1 MSKKIKIFLFFW
13 FIYSF
18 DPSIL
23 YMIYESFK
31 VRGLDLR
38 NHFNYDNLKKK
49 SIYASMG
56 NNSKINLFF
65 FKYGKKL
72 KN

>member
-1 MSKKIKIFLFFW
+1 MSKKIKIFLFFL

-18 DPSIL
+18 DTSIL

-31 VRGLDLR
+31 VHRLDLH

-49 SIYASMG
+49 ID
-56 NNSKINLFF
+56 LC
-65 FKYGKKL
+65 
-72 KN
+72 

>member
-1 MSKKIKIFLFFW
+1 MSKKIKIFLFFL

-31 VRGLDLR
+31 VHGLDLC

-49 SIYASMG
+49 ID
-56 NNSKINLFF
+56 LC
-65 FKYGKKL
+65 
-72 KN
+72 